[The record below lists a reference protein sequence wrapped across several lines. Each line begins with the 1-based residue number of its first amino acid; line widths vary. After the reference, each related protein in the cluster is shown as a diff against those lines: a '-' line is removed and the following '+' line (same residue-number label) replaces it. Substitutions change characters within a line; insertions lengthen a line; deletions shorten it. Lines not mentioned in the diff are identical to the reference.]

1 MAAEA
6 ARKQRLKEADAEAL
20 AQKLK
25 EKAERRSRKEAK
37 RRKEAEAA
45 LRAEILEKF
54 IQKSSSASPIVE
66 QEVSNIDGNGE
77 AKNVVGALGGV
88 LG

>member
-1 MAAEA
+1 
-6 ARKQRLKEADAEAL
+6 
-20 AQKLK
+20 
-25 EKAERRSRKEAK
+25 
-37 RRKEAEAA
+37 
-45 LRAEILEKF
+45 LEKF